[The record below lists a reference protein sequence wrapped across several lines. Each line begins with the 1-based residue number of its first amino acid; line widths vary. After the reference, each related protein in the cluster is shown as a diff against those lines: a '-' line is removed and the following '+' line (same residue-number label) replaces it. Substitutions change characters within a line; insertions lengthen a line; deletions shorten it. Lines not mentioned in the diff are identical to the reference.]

1 MAGGIHRALDRIRF
15 GTRRTLNVRDGLL
28 SGAEAARR
36 VDGWLR
42 ARQVELD
49 GDLLVITGRGA
60 GSADGIAVVR
70 EATRRTL
77 YALKRG
83 GVIEAIREDTPGSFV
98 VSLAPLRTMLDAP
111 NRRKPGTPP
120 VAPIPAATIKGLNAR
135 TQGRL
140 WELSAQALDA
150 LGIRN
155 ASTEVMRDE
164 MERQFSRLVASA
176 PAGAPLV
183 SPSAVGLDRKY
194 SSVHDHQAHSMALA
208 QVLSHEPRG
217 GVDR

>member
-1 MAGGIHRALDRIRF
+1 MAGGGIHRALDRIRF

-49 GDLLVITGRGA
+49 GDLLIITGRGA

-83 GVIEAIREDTPGSFV
+83 GVIQAIRDDTPGSFV
-98 VSLAPLRTMLDAP
+98 VTLAPLRTMLDAP
-111 NRRKPGTPP
+111 NRRKPGTPTAAS
-120 VAPIPAATIKGLNAR
+120 VPAATIKGLSAR

-140 WELSAQALDA
+140 WELSAHALDS

-155 ASTEVMRDE
+155 GSPEVMRDE

-176 PAGAPLV
+176 PTGAPLERWIA
-183 SPSAVGLDRKY
+183 SGIER
-194 SSVHDHQAHSMALA
+194 ALREYEDGPI
-208 QVLSHEPRG
+208 S
-217 GVDR
+217 